1 MTLVAYCVGAL
12 LTINRSA
19 TANVPSFIF
28 GYAALFSLEIA
39 AVFANELGDTR
50 TDFANKN
57 FGPFT
62 GGSRVLA
69 DGDLTASQVRAGV
82 RYTIAAGVVFAAVA
96 VACSDKPLA
105 LGSLS
110 LAGLILGI
118 GYTSSPLRLVYRT
131 MGEFN
136 VALTHSFLMVFAG
149 AASQGGALPLRAATL
164 VSVPLFL
171 AVFSA
176 ITLAGIPDY
185 DADQIAAKRTIAV
198 AFGIRRSAAV
208 AKSAAVLSAC
218 TASVLM
224 WLGAYPIASPALLI
238 GIWLHC
244 FLCVRAIE
252 RRAYECARI
261 DSVLA
266 MALSFILWFCVPQLI
281 ALLSGNGL

>member
-1 MTLVAYCVGAL
+1 
-12 LTINRSA
+12 
-19 TANVPSFIF
+19 
-28 GYAALFSLEIA
+28 
-39 AVFANELGDTR
+39 
-50 TDFANKN
+50 
-57 FGPFT
+57 
-62 GGSRVLA
+62 
-69 DGDLTASQVRAGV
+69 
-82 RYTIAAGVVFAAVA
+82 
-96 VACSDKPLA
+96 
-105 LGSLS
+105 
-110 LAGLILGI
+110 
-118 GYTSSPLRLVYRT
+118 